1 VVRLIDK
8 PPLNKR
14 RKTNKN
20 RAISTLAYI
29 VIIVLVIAVI
39 AGVIILTRTPSM
51 PTNPSS
57 SAQAPVTIVFT
68 GWVSS
73 GAEYQFDQEMVN
85 AFNAQHTDV
94 QVVFQPITSD
104 YDTKLKTEIAAG
116 NAPDVFYVDSS
127 QVFSY
132 VQNGLLLPL
141 NQFVNSDSSYNI
153 SDFIPET
160 LNAFKFNNN
169 IYAIPKDWS
178 PLALFYNVKM
188 FEQAGISSP
197 PSTWQQLYQDAAKLT
212 VKSNGKVVT
221 YGLALPPDM
230 ARILAFVYQG
240 GGQWITPSGKSVA
253 TNSSQ
258 FITALNYTYQLIQ
271 QGYATMPSAVGAG
284 WDGQAF
290 GEGLAAM
297 TIEGNWMIPYMNQT
311 YPNVTYSVA
320 PLPAG
325 PAGRATLLFTVGL
338 AIPYNDKHPQQA
350 WEFIKFFTSVQGQ
363 TKWVELGLAL
373 PTRMS
378 LFNLP
383 YYQNNPDAKA
393 LMSEFSYAHPWSF
406 PTANF
411 AKVYNDANAILQ
423 NLFLNKITL
432 EQAIEQLTMSGDSD
446 LSSST

>member
-1 VVRLIDK
+1 
-8 PPLNKR
+8 
-14 RKTNKN
+14 
-20 RAISTLAYI
+20 
-29 VIIVLVIAVI
+29 
-39 AGVIILTRTPSM
+39 M

-240 GGQWITPSGKSVA
+240 GWTVDNTKRKKRCHKLFSVYYSTQLHLPADSARVCYDAERGRCGMGRSGVWRRACGDDDRRKLDDSLYESNLSQRNVFGRALTRRTCGKSDA
-253 TNSSQ
+253 TFHSGSCNPVQ
-258 FITALNYTYQLIQ
+258 RQA
-271 QGYATMPSAVGAG
+271 SAASMGV
-284 WDGQAF
+284 
-290 GEGLAAM
+290 
-297 TIEGNWMIPYMNQT
+297 
-311 YPNVTYSVA
+311 
-320 PLPAG
+320 
-325 PAGRATLLFTVGL
+325 
-338 AIPYNDKHPQQA
+338 H
-350 WEFIKFFTSVQGQ
+350 
-363 TKWVELGLAL
+363 
-373 PTRMS
+373 
-378 LFNLP
+378 
-383 YYQNNPDAKA
+383 
-393 LMSEFSYAHPWSF
+393 
-406 PTANF
+406 
-411 AKVYNDANAILQ
+411 
-423 NLFLNKITL
+423 
-432 EQAIEQLTMSGDSD
+432 
-446 LSSST
+446 